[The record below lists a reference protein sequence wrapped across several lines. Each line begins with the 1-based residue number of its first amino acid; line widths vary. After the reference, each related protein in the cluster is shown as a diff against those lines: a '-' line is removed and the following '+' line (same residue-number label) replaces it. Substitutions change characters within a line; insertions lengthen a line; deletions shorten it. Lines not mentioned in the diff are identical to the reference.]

1 MGTCVCDH
9 FYLERASQ
17 SRQRSKDAPSPSY
30 QTRYAAGLQPCLH
43 VYRVEIRVGGG
54 RKGAT
59 WKLVLK
65 LTRWDYLNIL
75 LISSP
80 KTTETWDSQ

>member
-1 MGTCVCDH
+1 M
-9 FYLERASQ
+9 LLLLLI
-17 SRQRSKDAPSPSY
+17 RSPALY
-30 QTRYAAGLQPCLH
+30 QC

-65 LTRWDYLNIL
+65 LKRWDYLNIL

-80 KTTETWDSQ
+80 KTMETWGSQ